1 MIKRSAITEKGFSL
15 VELMISLALGS
26 IVTLGV
32 IQLFVANSDTYT
44 LLQGQSRMQESARFG
59 LAFIGRSVR
68 SAGYRGCFSSNDEL
82 HSTLLAPGEIMQDLV
97 LPYEYDLRF
106 GVVGHN
112 ATGLAQWQPPI
123 SGSEILRLPPLP
135 RTIDGIDTNVFTT
148 PGGDGAGNGINTDA
162 ITSGTDI
169 LTLRNMS
176 PVDARLVA
184 NLATSDEPV
193 VVGVPT
199 GGLEFEEDHL
209 AVIHDCEKATI
220 FRITGINTAGNQ
232 ATILH
237 DIADVDS
244 TKNYRERLAIVNTF
258 LADAAVS
265 AIETNTFFIAPGAG
279 LNSSGN
285 APLSLWRKTGIDPPV
300 ELVEG
305 VEDLQV
311 VFGEDTDS
319 DGFPNIYTN
328 LVNDWTRV
336 KTVRVTLVV
345 NSIDD
350 VGATTVPTHGCA
362 VQGCITGQAVD
373 GLLRRAFTQTFQLRN
388 HG

>member
-1 MIKRSAITEKGFSL
+1 MITRSRTNHQGFSL

-68 SAGYRGCFSSNDEL
+68 QAGYRGCFSSNEDL
-82 HSTLLAPGEIMQDLV
+82 HTTIDPPTA

-106 GVVGHN
+106 GVKGYN
-112 ATGLAQWQPPI
+112 STGPTNWSPAI
-123 SGSEILRLPPLP
+123 TELP
-135 RTIDGIDTNVFTT
+135 RTINSVDTNVFQT
-148 PGGDGAGNGINTDA
+148 PAGEGENTGIDTAA
-162 ITSGTDI
+162 ITAGTDV

-176 PVDARLVA
+176 PTDARLVA
-184 NLATSDEPV
+184 DLATSTEPV

-199 GGLEFEEDHL
+199 DGFEFAEDHL

-220 FRITGINTAGNQ
+220 FRVTSIALDNPAAGQ
-232 ATILH
+232 ATIGH
-237 DIADVDS
+237 AIDDVDATRNS
-244 TKNYRERLAIVNTF
+244 VTKLAIVNTF
-258 LADAAVS
+258 EADAAVA
-265 AIETNTFFIAPGAG
+265 AIETYTFFIAPGSG
-279 LNSSGN
+279 LNSTGN
-285 APLSLWRKTGIDPPV
+285 TPLSLWRKSGITAPV

-311 VFGEDTDS
+311 LYGIDTDN
-319 DGFPNIYTN
+319 DRFPNTYVQAN
-328 LVNDWTRV
+328 LVTDWTLV

-350 VGATTVPTHGCA
+350 VGATSVPTHGCA
-362 VQGCITGQAVD
+362 VQGCIQGQAFD
-373 GLLRRAFTQTFQLRN
+373 GLLRRAFTQTFQMRN